1 MSFAEALREMRRDAG
16 FATPRAFYN
25 SRGGRRF
32 FGCTYRQYSNV
43 EAGRTLASPRLFEKV
58 ASALGLASDPARA
71 RRLCSAYL
79 RAWLGDE
86 ALCSFM
92 LRSLGAPRLA
102 PPAGPMAR
110 AVAQSHK
117 ARLKSLTPEQTALI
131 TGSLEGHWAFAVLT
145 HDDGRWTPAQ
155 LARVTRLSAA
165 KLRRALERFAATGL
179 FRRDSEGRYWCPEP
193 EREFQLARTGLGPP
207 NLGGLRR
214 HFQRLAAR
222 HGGARLV
229 KNLCLRASEAELE
242 AYLPQLLEPGYKG
255 IGLLSAASAGPDTA
269 FFQVETVV
277 RKLMAF

>member
-1 MSFAEALREMRRDAG
+1 MPFAEVLRELRRDAG
-16 FATPRAFYN
+16 FATPRAFYL

-32 FGCTYRQYSNV
+32 FGCTYRQYANV
-43 EAGRTLASPRLFEKV
+43 EAGRSLASPRLFEKV
-58 ASALGLASDPARA
+58 AAALGLSADQPLA

-79 RAWLGDE
+79 RAWLGGD
-86 ALCSFM
+86 ALWSFM
-92 LRSLGAPRLA
+92 LRSLAAPRVA
-102 PPAGPMAR
+102 PPATPMER
-110 AVAQSHK
+110 AVEASHK
-117 ARLKSLTPEQTALI
+117 ARLKSLSAEQTALL

-145 HDDGRWTPAQ
+145 HDNGRWTPAQ
-155 LARVTRLSAA
+155 LARVTGLGAP

-179 FRRDSEGRYWCPEP
+179 FLRDSQGRYWCPEP
-193 EREFQLARTGLGPP
+193 EREFQLARTDLGPP
-207 NLGGLRR
+207 SLGGLRR
-214 HFQRLAAR
+214 HFSRLAAR

-255 IGLLSAASAGPDTA
+255 IGLLSAAAAGPDTA